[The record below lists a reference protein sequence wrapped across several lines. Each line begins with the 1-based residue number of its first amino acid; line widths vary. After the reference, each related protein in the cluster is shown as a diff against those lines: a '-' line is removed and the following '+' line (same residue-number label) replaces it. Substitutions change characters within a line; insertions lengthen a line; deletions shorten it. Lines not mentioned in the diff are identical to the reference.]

1 MERPCPET
9 DKNVKHFRL
18 NVLHVPEIIDL
29 VDFQL
34 ENRANR
40 ICISV
45 FQLTACPTPLTKAE
59 SPLNYETFGV
69 NRDAY
74 NLKFVQIQCR
84 KYNPLFL
91 EEASCFTLTF

>member
-34 ENRANR
+34 ENKANI

-45 FQLTACPTPLTKAE
+45 FQIAASPTAITWVE

-69 NRDAY
+69 NRNTY

-84 KYNPLFL
+84 KYNPFFKKRRPALL
-91 EEASCFTLTF
+91 